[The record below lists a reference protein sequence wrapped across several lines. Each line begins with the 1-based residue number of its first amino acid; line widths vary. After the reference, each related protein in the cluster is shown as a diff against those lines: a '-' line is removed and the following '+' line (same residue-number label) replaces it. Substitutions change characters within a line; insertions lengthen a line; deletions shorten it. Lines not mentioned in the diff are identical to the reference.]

1 LDNINIDLREVGM
14 TGFLLLRTRARS
26 WGSSVSIVFVYRLE
40 FDPRQKLRFF
50 CIFFVQTG
58 SKTNPASC
66 TMGTG
71 GPSSEIERGRGVTLT
86 THPINNEVK
95 NEYELY
101 VLSSLAATWLY
112 WDSFTF

>member
-1 LDNINIDLREVGM
+1 MEEMRNTFKILAENDEDKRQLLKPRHRYLDNINIDLREVGM
-14 TGFLLLRTRARS
+14 TGFLLFRTRARS

-58 SKTNPASC
+58 YKTNPASC

-71 GPSSEIERGRGVTLT
+71 ALPRR
-86 THPINNEVK
+86 
-95 NEYELY
+95 
-101 VLSSLAATWLY
+101 
-112 WDSFTF
+112 